1 MGEQTQQIDQQ
12 DKVLENRPKTP
23 AESVTT
29 VIKLLGAVTYDVKT
43 VFITLHFLRNLQ
55 GGPIS

>member
-12 DKVLENRPKTP
+12 DKVLENRPKTL

-55 GGPIS
+55 